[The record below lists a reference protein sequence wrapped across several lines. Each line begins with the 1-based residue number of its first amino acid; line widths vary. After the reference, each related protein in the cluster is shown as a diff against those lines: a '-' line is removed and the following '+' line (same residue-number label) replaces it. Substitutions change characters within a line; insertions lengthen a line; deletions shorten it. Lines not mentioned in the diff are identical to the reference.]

1 MPLQRNSSAVVS
13 DSLQRIAI
21 GVVSSQ
27 FRGNVPGQHGLF
39 LDRDS
44 LKRDAA
50 GFDLDDFVA
59 NQRKIS
65 ESLVEH
71 KSPI

>member
-1 MPLQRNSSAVVS
+1 MSLQRNLSAVVS
-13 DSLQRIAI
+13 DSLQRMAI

-59 NQRKIS
+59 NQRKLS
-65 ESLVEH
+65 GSVVEH
-71 KSPI
+71 KSPT

>member
-1 MPLQRNSSAVVS
+1 MPSQRNSSAVVS
-13 DSLQRIAI
+13 DSLQRMAI

-50 GFDLDDFVA
+50 GFDLDDFVV
-59 NQRKIS
+59 NQRKLS
-65 ESLVEH
+65 GSVVEH
-71 KSPI
+71 KSPT